1 MAGAGRGV
9 VRGMVVVA
17 VFAAWAVCA
26 RAVDVNEQIRSF
38 KNFTR
43 DAATVGEG
51 RFRLEVQG
59 VKIQDEG
66 KTRLNLIGFRIKADE
81 ISAGALSLLG
91 TYGLSK
97 NSEVGFVLPGYIESR
112 TVAGKK
118 STQEDMGDVLLYG
131 KFTQTAQDN
140 LKWAAG
146 LELSVP
152 SGSKAKQFGTDE
164 VAVNPFV
171 SGRFT
176 YKAFGMGAHAGYQF
190 SSGDVPDVINWSFE
204 MYLRGSSF
212 YTIRHELTGRVFHQ
226 GGFRNHDL
234 TLWPGIDLHFSDDF
248 TVRPT
253 GMVGGTDIALDYGIG
268 LGLAY
273 VF

>member
-1 MAGAGRGV
+1 MARAGRGAV
-9 VRGMVVVA
+9 VGMVGVVVVA
-17 VFAAWAVCA
+17 WAMGA
-26 RAVDVNEQIRSF
+26 GAVDVNDQIRSF

-43 DAATVGEG
+43 DAATIGEG

-59 VKIQDEG
+59 VKIEDEA

-112 TVAGKK
+112 TVTGQKR
-118 STQEDMGDVLLYG
+118 TREDMGDVLLWG
-131 KFTQTAQDN
+131 KFTQTVQDQ

-146 LELSVP
+146 VEVSVP
-152 SGSKAKQFGTDE
+152 SGSKSKEFGTDE
-164 VAVNPFV
+164 VGVNPFV
-171 SGRFT
+171 SGRYT
-176 YKAFGMGAHAGYQF
+176 YKAFGMGGHLGYQF
-190 SSGDVPDVINWSFE
+190 SSGDVPDVFNWSFE
-204 MYLRGSSF
+204 MFLRGSSF

-234 TLWPGIDLHFSDDF
+234 TLWPGVDLHFSDNF

-253 GMVGGTDIALDYGIG
+253 GMVGGTDIALDYGVG